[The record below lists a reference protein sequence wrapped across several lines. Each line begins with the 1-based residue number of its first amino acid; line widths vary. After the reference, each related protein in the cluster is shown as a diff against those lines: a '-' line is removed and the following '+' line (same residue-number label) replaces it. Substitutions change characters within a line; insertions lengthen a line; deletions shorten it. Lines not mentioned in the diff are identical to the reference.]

1 MDATRHVRLLVE
13 YRDGGPS
20 VEPVHAVELGEGR
33 FRLLYSPGFVEG
45 IAAGDEFRLLDE
57 HGAFEVTRRS
67 GNVGVQVFGS
77 DPLAPVAEG
86 LVRRV
91 AELGGVLDGQ
101 IERGMVFTIPVVAGF
116 PAIESVFNEF
126 VSAHPGIEWMF
137 GNVYDPRDGVTPLNW
152 RVQEP

>member
-1 MDATRHVRLLVE
+1 LDAPQHIRLLVE
-13 YRDGGPS
+13 YRDGKPS
-20 VEPVHAVELGEGR
+20 VELVHAVELGEGR

-67 GNVGVQVFGS
+67 GNVAVQVFGS
-77 DPLAPVAEG
+77 EPLAPQAGG

-101 IERGMVFTIPVVAGF
+101 IERGMVFTIPVAAGF

-126 VSAHPGIEWMF
+126 VSSHPGTEWLF

-152 RVQEP
+152 WVQES